1 MDPLK
6 RLVDNLDGVDAAFH
20 DLYTVQKDGKF
31 KLTAIE
37 MPDDYDIVKT
47 VRTENAA
54 TRVTNQ
60 TLKAQLAAFGDL
72 KPDEVRTALTDL
84 EATKLELEALGT
96 KDKGKIDAAVE
107 ARLKV
112 ATAPLQEQI
121 RTLSTERDTL
131 KVANENFAKEG
142 TTRTIHEAMREA
154 CVALKCAPTTYTGE
168 DPDALVWA
176 ERNAQ
181 IVDGK
186 VIDKK
191 SGLPLQQALRSMFDD
206 GLKTHWLG
214 ESVGGDSKG
223 NTSKGGPTGVN
234 PWSAKGWNIGKQG
247 EIQAKDPKRAEALA
261 RQAGVGVDDPFHPDN
276 GLPEVNVF
284 A

>member
-6 RLVDNLDGVDAAFH
+6 RYVDSLDGVDAAFH
-20 DLYTVQKDGKF
+20 DMYTVQKDGKF

-37 MPDDYDIVKT
+37 MADDFDIVKT
-47 VRTENAA
+47 VRAENAA
-54 TRVTNQ
+54 HRTANVA
-60 TLKAQLAAFGDL
+60 LKQQLSAFGDL
-72 KPDEVRTALTDL
+72 KPDEVRVALTEL
-84 EATKLELEALGT
+84 EATKTELEAVGT
-96 KDKGKIDAAVE
+96 KDKVKIDAAVE

-121 RTLSTERDTL
+121 KTLSSERDTL
-131 KVANENFAKEG
+131 KTANEGFAREG

-191 SGLPLQQALRSMFDD
+191 SGLPLQQALRGMFDD

-214 ESVGGDSKG
+214 ESVGGDAKG
-223 NTSKGGPTGVN
+223 NNGKGGPSGAN
-234 PWSAKGWNIGKQG
+234 PWAAKTWNIGKQG
-247 EIQAKDPKRAEALA
+247 EIQSKDPKRAEALA
-261 RQAGVGVDDPFHPDN
+261 KAAGVGVDDPYHPDN
-276 GLPEVNVF
+276 GIPEVNVF
-284 A
+284 S